1 MRSEF
6 YERLKG
12 SELIDLPP
20 WQFVSSPDLAKA
32 LGVHLQTLSNWRLR
46 GVGPAAAPADW
57 FKGRAIRYPIG
68 QVLSW
73 AHEQAGKHVEPWE
86 FSGRWLRDQ
95 LDFADFGNRA
105 AVQARIQVLMKLGRE
120 FRPQDITPV
129 GRRELEAA

>member
-6 YERLKG
+6 YERLK
-12 SELIDLPP
+12 ETDLMILPP
-20 WQFVSSPDLAKA
+20 WQFISSPDLAKA

-73 AHEQAGKHVEPWE
+73 AYEQAGKQAEPWE
-86 FSGRWLRDQ
+86 FNGRWLRDN

-105 AVQARIQVLMKLGRE
+105 AVMDRVRVLMKLGRE
-120 FRPQDITPV
+120 FRPQDITLK
-129 GRRELEAA
+129 GRRELEAV